1 MTFWDFP
8 GGSSGKESTRQGR
21 SCRRRGSIPRL
32 GRPPGGGNGYL
43 LQYSY
48 LENSMD
54 KGARWPIVHGVAES
68 DTTEHARM
76 TFQKG
81 QQHFISMTLALLRT
95 LHEKIL

>member
-1 MTFWDFP
+1 
-8 GGSSGKESTRQGR
+8 
-21 SCRRRGSIPRL
+21 
-32 GRPPGGGNGYL
+32 
-43 LQYSY
+43 
-48 LENSMD
+48 MD